1 LQTSGTILAQSER
14 VWQASPFPNQT
25 KDRCAGAAAGKG
37 NAMPVLQQTSDSR
50 RHPQPALLRAAEDV
64 VLDYIRTRP
73 VKRTAL
79 STLRRM
85 LLPTNS
91 GLLLSA
97 VDRLVARGILVAKV
111 GGLDIIIELAD
122 SPAQEVG
129 R

>member
-1 LQTSGTILAQSER
+1 
-14 VWQASPFPNQT
+14 
-25 KDRCAGAAAGKG
+25 
-37 NAMPVLQQTSDSR
+37 MPVLQQTSDSR